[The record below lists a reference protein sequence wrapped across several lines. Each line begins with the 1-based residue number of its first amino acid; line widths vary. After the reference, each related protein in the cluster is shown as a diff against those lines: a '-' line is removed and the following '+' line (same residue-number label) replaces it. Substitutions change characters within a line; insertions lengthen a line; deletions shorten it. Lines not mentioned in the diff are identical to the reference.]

1 MNRDQ
6 HVLPHGL
13 ARTVLGISTVQHGR
27 EAGSILATQDWP
39 SSQAYFGFEKI
50 SVQRNGKAQNN
61 GYSFIVVINMS
72 PSLRSHFYF
81 YELHRTGPWNMEDM
95 SQHGK
100 WDQKMRETGQVCM
113 PAGNEGKPREIRVS
127 PDLYPHPPPPTLQ
140 KKELPKETEY

>member
-13 ARTVLGISTVQHGR
+13 ARTVLGISTVQHGK

-61 GYSFIVVINMS
+61 GYGFIVVINMS
-72 PSLRSHFYF
+72 P
-81 YELHRTGPWNMEDM
+81 
-95 SQHGK
+95 
-100 WDQKMRETGQVCM
+100 
-113 PAGNEGKPREIRVS
+113 A
-127 PDLYPHPPPPTLQ
+127 
-140 KKELPKETEY
+140 